1 MKSRVVEENW
11 NADCDKAFAE
21 IKRVLTTSPLLGF
34 ADFSRPFILETD
46 ASLQGLGAV
55 LMQDQEMDDE
65 SLRMLVELFMDLSV
79 MMPNTALPN
88 WDF

>member
-21 IKRVLTTSPLLGF
+21 IKRVLTTSPTLGF
-34 ADFSRPFILETD
+34 ADFSRPFILETG

-79 MMPNTALPN
+79 MMPITALPN
-88 WDF
+88 WNF